1 MNLGNR
7 LMNLWKVEVF
17 YKPEVPDTIGNGIL
31 EDISDLGITGV
42 HAVRTATVYWIEG
55 NLDSQSIRRIAT
67 ELLADPITQD
77 YTYKSDD
84 IPNQDWTIE
93 VQFKPGVTDAVGD
106 STVKGINDIGITEV
120 TSVRSG
126 NKYSLS
132 GELDAEVIETISKQL
147 LMNDVI
153 QTYSFQ
159 EPNS

>member
-1 MNLGNR
+1 
-7 LMNLWKVEVF
+7 MNLWKVEVF

-31 EDISDLGITGV
+31 EDISDLGIIGI

-55 NLDSQSIRRIAT
+55 NLDSQSIHHIAT

-77 YTYKSDD
+77 YSYKSDE
-84 IPNQDWTIE
+84 ISNRDWTIE
-93 VQFKPGVTDAVGD
+93 VQFKPGVTDSVGD
-106 STVKGINDIGITEV
+106 STVKGINDIGITGV
-120 TSVRSG
+120 STVRTG
-126 NKYSLS
+126 NKYWLS

>member
-1 MNLGNR
+1 M
-7 LMNLWKVEVF
+7 MNLWKVEVF

-31 EDISDLGITGV
+31 EDISDLGIIGV
-42 HAVRTATVYWIEG
+42 KAVRTAAVYWIEG
-55 NLDSQSIRRIAT
+55 NLDFQSICCIAT

-77 YTYKSDD
+77 YTYNSDE
-84 IPNQDWTIE
+84 IPNRDWTVE

-106 STVKGINDIGITEV
+106 STVKGINDIGFTDV
-120 TSVRSG
+120 TSVRTG
-126 NKYSLS
+126 NKYWLS

-159 EPNS
+159 KPNS

>member
-1 MNLGNR
+1 MNF
-7 LMNLWKVEVF
+7 WKVEVF

-31 EDISDLGITGV
+31 EDISDLGITSV

-55 NLDSQSIRRIAT
+55 NLDSQSIHCIAT

-77 YTYKSDD
+77 YTHKSDE
-84 IPNQDWTIE
+84 ISNRDWTIE

-106 STVKGINDIGITEV
+106 STVKGINDIGITGV
-120 TSVRSG
+120 STVRTG
-126 NKYSLS
+126 NKYWLS

-159 EPNS
+159 KPNS